1 MFAKGFTPKPGTL
14 DDCYRINHNS
24 DVCLV
29 WPELTLKINSS
40 NECGHL
46 MVYTPSSPNSDLLC
60 VEPQTA
66 TINPFQ
72 LDQEQIDDTGVLYV
86 NPGESY
92 KNFTEWSW

>member
-1 MFAKGFTPKPGTL
+1 MCIRDRPGTL
-14 DDCYRINHNS
+14 DECYRINEKS
-24 DVCLV
+24 LVYLV
-29 WPELTLKINSS
+29 WPELTLKINST

-46 MVYTPSSPNSDLLC
+46 IVYTPSGPNSDLVC

-72 LDQEQIDDTGVLYV
+72 LNEKNVTDTGVLYV

-92 KNFTEWSW
+92 KIFTEWSWR